1 MDATQLISKLYLLNE
16 PNTAPERFIKAYKSL
31 SPRLQGN
38 SVPWEYVL
46 PEKVLK
52 AIEQQQNQYQQDMEN
67 LDFQYLTNV
76 FISTEK
82 VFEYLQPAKINQ
94 SFYEQCVKQD
104 TTSHVL
110 SFKPNQ
116 DGYAKVVEYD
126 RVSNITGRFKTVS
139 GPMLLHLPKVY
150 RSILKSRFTN
160 GRIYSLDYKSLE
172 PRILLAVNGTQ
183 PIIEQDIYETVRCSL
198 FSDHEGISRD
208 VIKKIVLSELYG
220 AGLDSL
226 SQRLPSVY
234 NLEFIVEQIN
244 EYFGLQKLYSSL
256 LEEWKKN
263 NHRFITNFYG
273 RRVKTETTHT
283 LVNHFIQSTAV
294 DVAMLG
300 FKNILDYVNEIDK
313 LDDVVP
319 LFILHDALILDVN
332 ENSFNLINGL
342 CKVGS
347 VDIKQLEDIKFY
359 MSADKDFAL

>member
-1 MDATQLISKLYLLNE
+1 MDATQLISKLYLLNQ
-16 PNTAPERFIKAYKSL
+16 PSTAPERFIKAYKSL

-52 AIEQQQNQYQQDMEN
+52 AIQEQQNQYQQDMEN

-76 FISTEK
+76 FIPTEK
-82 VFEYLQPAKINQ
+82 VLEYLQPAKINTT
-94 SFYEQCVKQD
+94 FYEQCIKQD
-104 TTSHVL
+104 TTNHVL
-110 SFKPNQ
+110 SFKPDVN
-116 DGYAKVVEYD
+116 GYAKVVEYD

-150 RSILKSRFTN
+150 RSIVKSRFNN

-172 PRILLAVNGTQ
+172 PRVLLAVNGTQ
-183 PIIEQDIYETVRCSL
+183 PVIEQDIYETIKRSL
-198 FSDHEGISRD
+198 FIEHKDISRD

-220 AGLDSL
+220 AGIDSL
-226 SQRLPSVY
+226 HQRLPNVE
-234 NLEFIVEQIN
+234 NLETIVEQIN
-244 EYFGLQKLYSSL
+244 EYFGLHKLYSCL
-256 LEEWKKN
+256 LNEWKAN
-263 NHRFITNFYG
+263 NHKFITNFYG

-283 LVNHFIQSTAV
+283 LINHYIQSTAV

-300 FKNILDYVNEIDK
+300 FKNILDYVNELDK

-342 CKVGS
+342 CKIGS
-347 VDIKQLEDIKFY
+347 IDIKQLENVKFY